1 MAAMARVIVF
11 CAAAAVVLAQP
22 AFEVASVK
30 AAPEVTNGSVAMS
43 CAGGPGSADPSRLT
57 CSHAALALLVTRAY
71 GIPFYQLKAPE
82 WMLWGGSKG
91 GYDVAAKIPEGT
103 TKDQF
108 KLMLQGLLM
117 ERFHLAVHHETRD
130 YPQYSLVAG
139 KGRSKL
145 TRSPE
150 AQPDAKPMLTEFT
163 NGHLRLTA
171 SHLSIRSLANF
182 LSVQM
187 ASPVVDHT
195 GMDGEYDFVL
205 EFAPDPRW
213 RGLIESSSIADY
225 TKDAQN
231 LFSAVQDQLG
241 LKLETTKAPLDFLI
255 VDRAEKIPTEN

>member
-1 MAAMARVIVF
+1 MIIF
-11 CAAAAVVLAQP
+11 CAAAGVVLAQP
-22 AFEVASVK
+22 TFEVASVK

-43 CAGGPGSADPSRLT
+43 CAGGPGSANPSRFT
-57 CSHAALALLVTRAY
+57 CSHAALALLVIRAY
-71 GIPFYQLKAPE
+71 EIPFYQLKAPE

-108 KLMLQGLLM
+108 KLMLQGLLIG
-117 ERFHLAVHHETRD
+117 RFHLAVHHEMRD

-139 KGRSKL
+139 KRRSKL
-145 TRSPE
+145 ARSPE
-150 AQPDAKPMLTEFT
+150 APKDTRPIVTEFI
-163 NGHLRLTA
+163 NGQMRLTA
-171 SHLSIRSLANF
+171 KHLSIRSLANF

-187 ASPVVDHT
+187 ASPVVDNT
-195 GMDGEYDFVL
+195 GIDGEYDFIL

-231 LFSAVQDQLG
+231 LFSALQDQLG

-255 VDRAEKIPTEN
+255 VDRAEKTPTEN